1 MGPVGRRPL
10 LAAGLA
16 GLVLVAGCAPP
27 PAISNRVV
35 AAVEAINPFD
45 NQPGKLSATEIR
57 TANMTA
63 NRAWALVGDF
73 RGIGIW
79 HPLAAQSARYT
90 QADPR
95 MEGAIRVLPLTTG
108 GTMVDELLEWD
119 GTRKTMRYSG
129 VETVL
134 PVTKFEATMSVTNNL
149 DGTSSIT
156 WSAVF
161 DADGV
166 EDDQAM
172 AAVQEF
178 LAAGLDN
185 LAALAM

>member
-178 LAAGLDN
+178 LAA
-185 LAALAM
+185 

>member
-1 MGPVGRRPL
+1 M
-10 LAAGLA
+10 
-16 GLVLVAGCAPP
+16 
-27 PAISNRVV
+27 
-35 AAVEAINPFD
+35 
-45 NQPGKLSATEIR
+45 
-57 TANMTA
+57 
-63 NRAWALVGDF
+63 
-73 RGIGIW
+73 
-79 HPLAAQSARYT
+79 
-90 QADPR
+90 
-95 MEGAIRVLPLTTG
+95 
-108 GTMVDELLEWD
+108 
-119 GTRKTMRYSG
+119 
-129 VETVL
+129 ETVL

>member
-16 GLVLVAGCAPP
+16 GLVLVAGCAPS

-35 AAVEAINPFD
+35 AAVEAINLFD

-119 GTRKTMRYSG
+119 GH
-129 VETVL
+129 
-134 PVTKFEATMSVTNNL
+134 NL

-178 LAAGLDN
+178 LAAGLVT
-185 LAALAM
+185 

>member
-134 PVTKFEATMSVTNNL
+134 TGDQVRGHNVSDQQFGRHLVDHLVRGFRRRRRGRRSS
-149 DGTSSIT
+149 DGGGSGIPCGGTR
-156 WSAVF
+156 
-161 DADGV
+161 
-166 EDDQAM
+166 
-172 AAVQEF
+172 
-178 LAAGLDN
+178 
-185 LAALAM
+185 